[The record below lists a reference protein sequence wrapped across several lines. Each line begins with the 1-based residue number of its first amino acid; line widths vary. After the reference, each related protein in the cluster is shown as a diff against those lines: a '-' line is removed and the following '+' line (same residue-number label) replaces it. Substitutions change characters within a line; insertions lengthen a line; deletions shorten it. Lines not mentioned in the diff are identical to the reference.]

1 MTRLV
6 RFMASVALLAA
17 TTTTVQADIAWTTGA
32 PNGTSGGALLFTGPD
47 ENDNTASGNGGDF
60 LATGIANEIQ
70 GGDYTV
76 SFWLN
81 VADVTRQQ
89 YAVGT
94 TNRSLHLGL
103 NNGGQAFQGHWG
115 SDHQGAS
122 SVIADNTWFHATF
135 TYDADGGVDNGGPVT
150 PNTGPGLGTIFI
162 NGVQVGQDSRNA
174 PNFPNNEILL
184 GTRFNNGDSREQLQG
199 SLDDVAFFNSVVSG
213 TDIAALAAGT
223 TDALALGANA
233 YYDFEDDQF
242 GTTAAVQSAD
252 GVTAFGNTLTA
263 ITATAIPEP
272 SSLAI
277 MLGLGVAGLTRRKR
291 S

>member
-6 RFMASVALLAA
+6 CFMATVALLAA
-17 TTTTVQADIAWTTGA
+17 TTTAQADITWTTGA

-60 LATGIANEIQ
+60 LATGISNETQ

-81 VADVTRQQ
+81 VADVNREQ

-103 NNGGQAFQGHWG
+103 NGGNAFQGHWG

-122 SVIADNTWFHATF
+122 TDIANNTWFHATF
-135 TYDADGGVDNGGPVT
+135 TYDADGGVDNGGPAT

-184 GTRFNNGDSREQLQG
+184 GTRFNGSDSRQQLQG

-242 GTTAAVQSAD
+242 GTTAAVQTGTGA
-252 GVTAFGNTLTA
+252 TPFGNGLTA
-263 ITATAIPEP
+263 ITANVVPEP

-277 MLGLGVAGLTRRKR
+277 LLGLGMAGLTRRKR

>member
-6 RFMASVALLAA
+6 CFMATVALLAA
-17 TTTTVQADIAWTTGA
+17 TTTTVQADIFWTTGA
-32 PNGTSGGALLFTGPD
+32 PGGTSGGALLFTGPD

-94 TNRSLHLGL
+94 TQRSLHLGL
-103 NNGGQAFQGHWG
+103 NNGGEAFQGHWG
-115 SDHQGAS
+115 SDHAGS
-122 SVIADNTWFHATF
+122 SADIVSGTWFHSTY
-135 TYDADGGVDNGGPVT
+135 TYDADGGDGVG
-150 PNTGPGLGTIFI
+150 GPGLGTIFI

-252 GVTAFGNTLTA
+252 GVTAFGNTLTE
-263 ITATAIPEP
+263 ITATAVPEP

-277 MLGLGVAGLTRRKR
+277 MLGLGVAGLARRKR

>member
-6 RFMASVALLAA
+6 CFMATVALLSA
-17 TTTTVQADIAWTTGA
+17 TTSVQADIVWTTGA
-32 PNGTSGGALLFTGPD
+32 PSGTSGGALFFDGS
-47 ENDNTASGNGGDF
+47 EGGGANSDNGIEF
-60 LATGIANEIQ
+60 LQTGISSEIQ

-76 SFWLN
+76 SYWIN
-81 VADVTRQQ
+81 ASDVNAEQ

-94 TNRSLHLGL
+94 TRQSLHLGL
-103 NNGGQAFQGHWG
+103 SGGNAFQGHWG
-115 SDHQGAS
+115 ADSSAS
-122 SVIADNTWFHATF
+122 SADIVSNTWFHQTF
-135 TYDADGGVDNGGPVT
+135 TYDAATDTQSIYVNGT
-150 PNTGPGLGTIFI
+150 LLGTAT
-162 NGVQVGQDSRNA
+162 NNA

-184 GTRFNNGDSREQLQG
+184 GTRFNNGDSRQQLQG

-242 GTTAAVQSAD
+242 GTTAAVQTGTGA
-252 GVTAFGNTLTA
+252 TPFGSGLTA
-263 ITATAIPEP
+263 ITANVVPEP

-277 MLGLGVAGLTRRKR
+277 LLGLGMAGLTRRKR

>member
-6 RFMASVALLAA
+6 CFMATVALLAA
-17 TTTTVQADIAWTTGA
+17 TTTAQADITWTTGA

-81 VADVTRQQ
+81 VADVNREQ
-89 YAVGT
+89 YAIGT
-94 TNRSLHLGL
+94 TQRSLHLGL
-103 NNGGQAFQGHWG
+103 NGGDAFQGHWG
-115 SDHQGAS
+115 ADSSAS
-122 SVIADNTWFHATF
+122 STDIVNNTWFHQTF
-135 TYDADGGVDNGGPVT
+135 TYDAATDTQSIYVNGT
-150 PNTGPGLGTIFI
+150 LLGTAT
-162 NGVQVGQDSRNA
+162 NNA
-174 PNFPNNEILL
+174 PNLPNNEILL
-184 GTRFNNGDSREQLQG
+184 GTRFNNGDSRQQLQG

-242 GTTAAVQSAD
+242 GTTAAVQTGTGA
-252 GVTAFGNTLTA
+252 TAFGSGLTA
-263 ITATAIPEP
+263 ITANVVPEP

-277 MLGLGVAGLTRRKR
+277 LLGLGMAGLTRRKR

>member
-1 MTRLV
+1 
-6 RFMASVALLAA
+6 MATVALLAA
-17 TTTTVQADIAWTTGA
+17 TTTAQADITWTTGA

-60 LATGIANEIQ
+60 LATGISNEIQ

-81 VADVTRQQ
+81 VADVNREQ

-94 TNRSLHLGL
+94 TQRSLHLGI
-103 NNGGQAFQGHWG
+103 NGGDAFQGHWG
-115 SDHQGAS
+115 ADSSAS
-122 SVIADNTWFHATF
+122 STDIVNNTWFHQTF
-135 TYDADGGVDNGGPVT
+135 TYDAATDTQSIYVNGT
-150 PNTGPGLGTIFI
+150 LLGTAT
-162 NGVQVGQDSRNA
+162 NNA
-174 PNFPNNEILL
+174 PNFPDNEILL
-184 GTRFNNGDSREQLQG
+184 GTRFNNGDSRQQLQG

-242 GTTAAVQSAD
+242 GTTAAVQTGTGA
-252 GVTAFGNTLTA
+252 TPFGSGLTA
-263 ITATAIPEP
+263 IAANVVPEP

-277 MLGLGVAGLTRRKR
+277 LLGLGMAGLTRRKR

>member
-6 RFMASVALLAA
+6 CFMATVALLAA
-17 TTTTVQADIAWTTGA
+17 TTTAQADITWTTGA

-60 LATGIANEIQ
+60 LATGISNEIQ

-81 VADVTRQQ
+81 VADVNREQ

-94 TNRSLHLGL
+94 TQRSLHLGI
-103 NNGGQAFQGHWG
+103 NGGDAFQGHWG
-115 SDHQGAS
+115 ADSSAS
-122 SVIADNTWFHATF
+122 STDIVNNTWFHQTF
-135 TYDADGGVDNGGPVT
+135 TYDAATDTQSIYGNGT
-150 PNTGPGLGTIFI
+150 LLGTAT
-162 NGVQVGQDSRNA
+162 NNA

-184 GTRFNNGDSREQLQG
+184 GTRFNNGDSRQQLQG

-242 GTTAAVQSAD
+242 GTTAAVQA
-252 GVTAFGNTLTA
+252 GAGATAFGNGLTA
-263 ITATAIPEP
+263 ITANVVPEP

-277 MLGLGVAGLTRRKR
+277 LLGLGMAGLTRRKR